1 MKRWVKSATNTCNIP
16 AKPVFSADEE
26 LEVEEAPTLDDRLS
40 ELKDDFSLL
49 QDQLE
54 YQGDAEALR
63 LADRIQDSVE
73 EFIAEA
79 AGNIAE

>member
-26 LEVEEAPTLDDRLS
+26 LETEEAPTLEDRLS
-40 ELKDDFSLL
+40 ELKDDFTLL

-54 YQGDAEALR
+54 YQDDQEAIR
-63 LADRIQDSVE
+63 LAERVQDSIDS
-73 EFIAEA
+73 FIAEA